1 MELDLIDH
9 TVGDVASSSTEQNIV
24 ELESVLVDFS
34 ILGDN
39 AVVSPVIESE
49 VSLDL
54 LNHRGFLIC
63 VCRVSVENERYG
75 SCSAGEVAPELSCL
89 DVRVAKQFGLT
100 QLQFYEFR
108 LSLCKLINAPF
119 LCVKAYESGR
129 IECRIHEFRCV
140 DASVFDLHRRVLEVP
155 VSRDRRSIY
164 GGGHVGFG
172 VGEHESDVLDG
183 PSFIGELRFIA
194 EFEDRV
200 ALTGLDS
207 GYLGVGCFDREIRFI
222 ESDVYPQLAG

>member
-54 LNHRGFLIC
+54 LNHRGFLIG

-89 DVRVAKQFGLT
+89 DVRVAEQFGLT
-100 QLQFYEFR
+100 QLQFYEFH

-129 IECRIHEFRCV
+129 IECRIHEFRSV
-140 DASVFDLHRRVLEVP
+140 DASILNLHRRVL
-155 VSRDRRSIY
+155 
-164 GGGHVGFG
+164 
-172 VGEHESDVLDG
+172 
-183 PSFIGELRFIA
+183 
-194 EFEDRV
+194 
-200 ALTGLDS
+200 
-207 GYLGVGCFDREIRFI
+207 
-222 ESDVYPQLAG
+222 